1 MPTLLTISQVA
12 EKLRVK
18 ERTLRIWIRDGK
30 ISALKLPNGE
40 WRMKE
45 EHLEGWLNKRTVK
58 ATTF

>member
-1 MPTLLTISQVA
+1 MSNLLTIAQVA
-12 EKLRVK
+12 QKLGIQ
-18 ERTLRIWIRDGK
+18 ERTLRIWIRDGR
-30 ISALKLPNGE
+30 IAGIKLPNGE